1 MLRVLSTET
10 HREQHEACE
19 DSDANSF
26 DSKDADSVRSCR
38 IWQSISPRSYSFARV
53 RASSSRD
60 TEYPSQ
66 TALLEILWSDPQ
78 ERMHIEPKDFESVFP
93 YPLTQRSDLILSP
106 VKCSPHILVHVIVH
120 TLTVASTSDRVWC
133 LNRNDSC
140 HLSGSWIDALSTV
153 RVRKR
158 KIPILTRH
166 LTCLYMTQIRIV
178 SKRKVLVKTFSK
190 FRDRKT

>member
-1 MLRVLSTET
+1 MRFSFARVPKLRLKLPGCVVSTET

-26 DSKDADSVRSCR
+26 DSKDADFVRSCR

-66 TALLEILWSDPQ
+66 TALLEILRSDPQ

-93 YPLTQRSDLILSP
+93 YPLHSKVRPHPFPSEVQSTHTCSRHRSHP
-106 VKCSPHILVHVIVH
+106 HCSNHI
-120 TLTVASTSDRVWC
+120 R
-133 LNRNDSC
+133 SC
-140 HLSGSWIDALSTV
+140 VVLE
-153 RVRKR
+153 
-158 KIPILTRH
+158 
-166 LTCLYMTQIRIV
+166 
-178 SKRKVLVKTFSK
+178 SK
-190 FRDRKT
+190 